1 MSKYQNRS
9 VMQPSITHAT
19 HTCAKCV
26 VMLYSSEFV
35 LSLSGASLL
44 TVYHEGLDV
53 INIIKIIVIIVI
65 QDQILCSQFYCSL
78 FLI

>member
-1 MSKYQNRS
+1 MQHTRVQS
-9 VMQPSITHAT
+9 V
-19 HTCAKCV
+19 CV
-26 VMLYSSEFV
+26 CVNVMLYSSEFV
-35 LSLSGASLL
+35 LSLSGTSLL

-53 INIIKIIVIIVI
+53 INIIKIIVI

>member
-26 VMLYSSEFV
+26 CVCVNVMLYSSEFV
-35 LSLSGASLL
+35 LSQSGASLL
-44 TVYHEGLDV
+44 TVYHEKDWMLL
-53 INIIKIIVIIVI
+53 
-65 QDQILCSQFYCSL
+65 ILRL
-78 FLI
+78 L